1 MSENTIEVY
10 TEGGRCCQPLF
21 ILDEQHR
28 LRFDKNVI
36 KLIKHNLINWNHLL
50 NPKLNILDNFSK
62 LTLQFIEKHKPKK
75 SIVEFVDV
83 QELNTLMIAPDFKK
97 LLDNYTI
104 KTSRKGTYF
113 NYTHMGIHPSLIRVY
128 QFHYSIDH
136 NQSPRNTY
144 QAAGKQAMNLYNK
157 FQKQI
162 RYFITYSTLS

>member
-1 MSENTIEVY
+1 MVDVV
-10 TEGGRCCQPLF
+10 RPLF

-75 SIVEFVDV
+75 INCRVCRCSRIKYFNDSY
-83 QELNTLMIAPDFKK
+83 DFKK

-113 NYTHMGIHPSLIRVY
+113 NYTHMGIHPSLIMGLLVSLIP
-128 QFHYSIDH
+128 F
-136 NQSPRNTY
+136 
-144 QAAGKQAMNLYNK
+144 
-157 FQKQI
+157 
-162 RYFITYSTLS
+162 